1 MYSAKDDEG
10 SVVDKSECEIV
21 DVEREQVT
29 VGKEVVEGERVV
41 DGEVFEVTAG
51 ELAKSRHGEEEVV
64 SFVLDCI
71 LKL

>member
-10 SVVDKSECEIV
+10 SVVDKTEGEFV
-21 DVEREQVT
+21 DVERERVT
-29 VGKEVVEGERVV
+29 VGKEVVEGEWVE
-41 DGEVFEVTAG
+41 DGEVFKVTAG

-71 LKL
+71 LKP